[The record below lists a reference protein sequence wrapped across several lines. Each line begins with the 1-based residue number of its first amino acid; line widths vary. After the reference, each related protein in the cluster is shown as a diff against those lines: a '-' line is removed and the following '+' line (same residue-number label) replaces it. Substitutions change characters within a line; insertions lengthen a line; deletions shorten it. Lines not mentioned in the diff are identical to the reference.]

1 MSEFSLKNYM
11 LGDLVEVAQGLAIN
25 AKSKYML
32 AENGLPLLR
41 ITDLINDK
49 QVQFINPEFA
59 PPKCIAYENDIIY
72 TRTGQ
77 VGLVFKGRT
86 GVIHNNCFKVIPSL
100 ELIDSDYLFWF
111 LSQTKVKR
119 YVNDV
124 AAGSVQKDL
133 NHSAFKSISI
143 DLPPIEYQ
151 RTVGPILNSLTK
163 KIELNR
169 QINQT
174 LEAMAQAIFQS
185 WFVDFDPVKAK
196 IVAREQWQILTDDQ
210 LTEWLNEL
218 LNTQEYFKT
227 CLLELTAKAG
237 LSDDESLQLKS
248 SLDLI
253 YCRGYGPEGSENL
266 DIGLNNLRK
275 EWQSKIAGPALQ
287 SASETLYLNIA
298 AMTAISSRNETSL
311 IDMPAD
317 EFAQLYKTASLFPER
332 LVESELG
339 EIPEGWDV
347 RPLSHQIE
355 LIGGGTPKRSE
366 EEFWNGDIPWFSVK
380 DVPSDGNVFVIETEE
395 RITEIGL
402 KKSSTKILKEGTTIV
417 TARGT
422 VGKLAL
428 VGVDMCMNQSC
439 YGVVGINTGPY
450 FNYFNLQG
458 AVETLK
464 RNTHGAVFDTITTKT
479 FDTYKSS
486 CGPTYISD
494 EFESLVTPLMKNI
507 KNNLFQISTLS
518 NLRDSLL
525 PKLLSGELEI
535 QSND

>member
-1 MSEFSLKNYM
+1 MSDFFDTTIGEQITLQRGFDITKKQQEAGCVPVVSSGGISSYHNEAKVNGPGVVLGRKGTLGTVFYIEDNYWPHDTSLWVK
-11 LGDLVEVAQGLAIN
+11 D
-25 AKSKYML
+25 
-32 AENGLPLLR
+32 
-41 ITDLINDK
+41 
-49 QVQFINPEFA
+49 
-59 PPKCIAYENDIIY
+59 
-72 TRTGQ
+72 
-77 VGLVFKGRT
+77 FKGNTPRFVYYFFKNIST
-86 GVIHNNCFKVIPSL
+86 VIKKMDVGAANPALNRNHVHPMKIKWPIIKVQDFIVK
-100 ELIDSDYLFWF
+100 I
-111 LSQTKVKR
+111 LSKF
-119 YVNDV
+119 D
-124 AAGSVQKDL
+124 QK
-133 NHSAFKSISI
+133 I
-143 DLPPIEYQ
+143 Q
-151 RTVGPILNSLTK
+151 
-163 KIELNR
+163 LNR

-174 LEAMAQAIFQS
+174 LESMAQAIFQS
-185 WFVDFDPVKAK
+185 WFVAFEPVKAK
-196 IVAREQWQILTDDQ
+196 ITAREQWQILTDDER
-210 LTEWLNEL
+210 TEWLNEL
-218 LNTQEYFKT
+218 LETQDYFKT

-237 LSDDESLQLKS
+237 LSDDENVQLEG

-253 YCRGYGPEGSENL
+253 SCRGHGPEGSEDL
-266 DIGLNNLRK
+266 DIGLNTLRK

-298 AMTAISSRNETSL
+298 AMTAISSRDETSL
-311 IDMPAD
+311 VDMPAD
-317 EFAQLYKTASLFPER
+317 EFSQLYKTASLFPER

>member
-1 MSEFSLKNYM
+1 MSAEWPLKTLSDFIKIKHGFAFKGEYFKNEATDDLLVTPGNFAIGGGFKADKFKYYDGPVAQDYI
-11 LGDLVEVAQGLAIN
+11 LQKGDLVVT
-25 AKSKYML
+25 M
-32 AENGLPLLR
+32 
-41 ITDLINDK
+41 TDLSK
-49 QVQFINPEFA
+49 QA
-59 PPKCIAYENDIIY
+59 DTLGYSAIIPY
-72 TRTGQ
+72 FLGKRLLHNQ
-77 VGLVFKGRT
+77 RVGLVDFKNNEIDKTYLYFLLRSKEYRNHVLGGVTGTTVKHTSPTKILSYQFRKPAIEKQVEIGRQLI
-86 GVIHNNCFKVIPSL
+86 VL
-100 ELIDSDYLFWF
+100 E
-111 LSQTKVKR
+111 
-119 YVNDV
+119 
-124 AAGSVQKDL
+124 
-133 NHSAFKSISI
+133 
-143 DLPPIEYQ
+143 
-151 RTVGPILNSLTK
+151 K
-163 KIELNR
+163 KIQLNR

-174 LEAMAQAIFQS
+174 LESMAQAIFQS

-196 IVAREQWQILTDDQ
+196 IAAREQWQILTDDER
-210 LTEWLNEL
+210 TEWLNEL
-218 LNTQEYFKT
+218 LDKQAFLKT
-227 CLLELTAKAG
+227 CLSELTANG
-237 LSDDESLQLKS
+237 EQ
-248 SLDLI
+248 
-253 YCRGYGPEGSENL
+253 N
-266 DIGLNNLRK
+266 
-275 EWQSKIAGPALQ
+275 
-287 SASETLYLNIA
+287 ASETLYLNIT

-311 IDMPAD
+311 ADMPAD
-317 EFAQLYKTASLFPER
+317 EFSQLYKTASLFPER

-339 EIPEGWDV
+339 EIPEGWEV
-347 RPLSHQIE
+347 RSLSHQIE

-366 EEFWNGDIPWFSVK
+366 EKFWNGDIPWFSVK

-439 YGVVGINTGPY
+439 YGVVGNNTGPY

-494 EFESLVTPLMKNI
+494 EFESLITPLMKNI
-507 KNNLFQISTLS
+507 KDNLFQISTLS

-525 PKLLSGELEI
+525 PKLLSGELEV
-535 QSND
+535 QSNV

>member
-1 MSEFSLKNYM
+1 MMCDFFDTTIGEQITLQRGFDITKKQQQVGRVPVVSSGGISSYHNEAKVNGPGVVLGRKGTLGTVFYIEDNYWPHDTSLWVKDFKGNTPQFVYYFFKNISTVIKKM
-11 LGDLVEVAQGLAIN
+11 DVGAANPALNRNHVHPMKIKWPIIKVQ
-25 AKSKYML
+25 
-32 AENGLPLLR
+32 
-41 ITDLINDK
+41 DLIVK
-49 QVQFINPEFA
+49 I
-59 PPKCIAYENDIIY
+59 
-72 TRTGQ
+72 
-77 VGLVFKGRT
+77 
-86 GVIHNNCFKVIPSL
+86 
-100 ELIDSDYLFWF
+100 
-111 LSQTKVKR
+111 LSKF
-119 YVNDV
+119 D
-124 AAGSVQKDL
+124 QK
-133 NHSAFKSISI
+133 I
-143 DLPPIEYQ
+143 Q
-151 RTVGPILNSLTK
+151 
-163 KIELNR
+163 LNR

-196 IVAREQWQILTDDQ
+196 IAAREQWQTLTDDAR
-210 LTEWLNEL
+210 TEWHNEL
-218 LNTQEYFKT
+218 LNERLNAQEFLKT
-227 CLLELTAKAG
+227 CLAELTA
-237 LSDDESLQLKS
+237 
-248 SLDLI
+248 
-253 YCRGYGPEGSENL
+253 
-266 DIGLNNLRK
+266 NNDHT
-275 EWQSKIAGPALQ
+275 
-287 SASETLYLNIA
+287 ASETLYLNIA
-298 AMTAISSRNETSL
+298 AMTAISCRDETSL
-311 IDMPAD
+311 AAMPTE
-317 EFAQLYKTASLFPER
+317 EFATLYNAASLFPER
-332 LVESELG
+332 MVGSELG

-366 EEFWNGDIPWFSVK
+366 EEFWSGDIPWFSVK

-395 RITEIGL
+395 YITEIGL

-479 FDTYKSS
+479 FDTYMSS